1 MRFFPFTAIVG
12 QEKAKLALICNAI
25 DPTIG
30 GVLLSGDKGTGKS
43 TMVRAFSQVLPEI
56 DVIDG
61 CPFNCNP
68 YSVAEMCD
76 VCREK
81 VERGDFRIAKKRM
94 RVIDLPLSITLDRL
108 VGTIDISRALKEG
121 VRALQPGILAE
132 ANRNILYIDEV
143 NLLEDYI
150 ADVLLDSAALGWN
163 IIEREGISLKHP
175 ARFILIGSMNPEE
188 GELRPQLLDRFGMF
202 VSIEASTNVEERIEI
217 VKRVTEFQRDPMAFY
232 EKYRSHDEKLRD
244 KISNARKILDEVVIS
259 DDLLKLLAETIIKM
273 GIKTHRAE
281 ITTVK
286 AAKAIAAFEGR
297 KNVTIEDLKRA
308 MELTLPH
315 RIKSKPFQKPQI
327 PELEIPEK
335 KTEEQEMVKENP
347 EKREESEKSSGKQE
361 KNENHYGNSE
371 KVFDSSD
378 LKLEIKDSKCYSENF
393 GYRASRDCKITL
405 IGEKIGIPVSY
416 IPKIRESSDI
426 NIFATLNSAAIRGFP
441 VEFKD
446 EDIRINVRKARAPR
460 LTVILLDSSG
470 SMGLQKRISIA
481 KGIAKKLVE
490 NSYQRRDWL
499 SLIVFR
505 GNEAEVVMKPTK
517 KYEQI
522 FDLIDHIPTGGKTP
536 LPSALLKLISVANSI
551 KNAKVK
557 GILITDGKANVPAF
571 GSVEED
577 LIQICNLMTKR
588 GIKLEIYDTRT
599 KIFDPSPSYIEL
611 ISEIT
616 NAKINRE
623 F

>member
-1 MRFFPFTAIVG
+1 MKLFPFTAIVG

-25 DPTIG
+25 DPSIG

-56 DVIDG
+56 EVIEG

-68 YSVAEMCD
+68 GSVAEMCD
-76 VCREK
+76 ACRDK
-81 VERGDFRIAKKRM
+81 VERGEFRTEKRRM
-94 RVIDLPLSITLDRL
+94 RVIDLPLSVTLDRL

-121 VRALQPGILAE
+121 IRALQPGILAE

-163 IIEREGISLKHP
+163 VVEREGISLRHP
-175 ARFILIGSMNPEE
+175 ARFILVGSMNPEE

-202 VSIEASTNVEERIEI
+202 VSVEASTNVDERIEI
-217 VKRVTEFQRDPMAFY
+217 VKRVTEFQKDPISFY
-232 EKYRSHDEKLRD
+232 EKYKAQDERLRTS
-244 KISNARKILDEVVIS
+244 ISNARRILAEVEIDEE
-259 DDLLKLLAETIIKM
+259 LLNLLAETIIGM

-281 ITTVK
+281 IATVK

-297 KNVTIEDLKRA
+297 KRVDIEDLRRA

-315 RIKSKPFQKPQI
+315 RIKSRPFQKPQI
-327 PELEIPEK
+327 PDLKLPENHK
-335 KTEEQEMVKENP
+335 KNKTESKEA
-347 EKREESEKSSGKQE
+347 SGKPENRQE
-361 KNENHYGNSE
+361 TCCGNSE
-371 KVFDSSD
+371 MRFDSCD
-378 LKLEIKDSKCYSENF
+378 LKMEPKIPKDLAENF
-393 GYRASRDCKITL
+393 GSRASKDCRITL
-405 IGEKIGIPVSY
+405 IGEKQGIPVSY
-416 IPKIRESSDI
+416 VPAVNGFRDI
-426 NIFATLNSAAIRGFP
+426 NIMATLNSAAMRGFP
-441 VEFKD
+441 IEVRD
-446 EDIRINVRKARAPR
+446 EDIRINVRRTRAPR
-460 LTVILLDSSG
+460 ITAIILDSSG

-505 GNEAEVVMKPTK
+505 GNEAEVVVKPTK
-517 KYEQI
+517 RYEQI
-522 FDLIDHIPTGGKTP
+522 FDAIDSIPTGGKTP
-536 LPSALLKLISVANSI
+536 LPSALLKLISITGNI
-551 KNAKVK
+551 KSAHIR
-557 GILITDGKANVPAF
+557 GILITDGKANVPLF
-571 GSVEED
+571 GKVDED
-577 LIQICNLMTKR
+577 LAQICNLIAKK
-588 GIKLEIYDTRT
+588 GIKLEIYDTRA
-599 KIFDPSPSYIEL
+599 KAFDPSPSYIEM

-616 NAKINRE
+616 KAEVHRG

>member
-1 MRFFPFTAIVG
+1 MKLFPFTAIVG

-25 DPTIG
+25 DPSIG

-56 DVIDG
+56 EVVEG

-68 YSVAEMCD
+68 HSVAEMCD
-76 VCREK
+76 ACRKK
-81 VERGDFRIAKKRM
+81 VEKGDFRIAKKRM
-94 RVIDLPLSITLDRL
+94 RVIDLPLSTTLDRL

-163 IIEREGISLKHP
+163 IIEREGISLRHP

-202 VSIEASTNVEERIEI
+202 VSIEASTSVEERIEI

-244 KISNARKILDEVVIS
+244 RISNARKILNEVAIS

-308 MELTLPH
+308 MELTLSH

-335 KTEEQEMVKENP
+335 KMEGQETVKENP
-347 EKREESEKSSGKQE
+347 KKREESEKSSGKQE
-361 KNENHYGNSE
+361 KNENYYGNSE

-378 LKLEIKDSKCYSENF
+378 LKLEIKDSKCDSENF
-393 GYRASRDCKITL
+393 GYRASRDSKTTL

-416 IPKIRESSDI
+416 IPKICESSDI

-441 VEFKD
+441 VELKD

-522 FDLIDHIPTGGKTP
+522 FDLIEHIPTGGKTP
-536 LPSALLKLISVANSI
+536 LPSALLKLISLANSI

-571 GSVEED
+571 GNVEED
-577 LIQICNLMTKR
+577 LIQICSLMAKR
-588 GIKLEIYDTRT
+588 GVRLEIYDTRT

-616 NAKINRE
+616 NAKIHRE